1 MARAGLFA
9 TIRTEG
15 LLLPSDTLALIGGS
29 DGSALPG
36 LGAESYHL
44 GQGET
49 ISACITRSWNTLL
62 GRWAAFRSALGALA
76 PTDHTATTL
85 TREQWLL
92 PLFRELGYGWLQ
104 PVRSAL
110 TVGDVAYPV
119 SHIWEGRLPLHLVG
133 ARVDVGKKTPD
144 VRGAARMSPH
154 SLVQELLNR
163 SPEHLWGVVSNGLQL
178 RLLRDNASLTRQ
190 AFVEW
195 DLEALFDGEVYPDF
209 VVLWKTLHESRFE
222 GERPAECWTERWAN
236 ESSARGVRALED
248 LRAGVEKAL
257 EALGRGLVTHPANSA
272 LRRSLAD
279 GALDAQGLYGQLMRV
294 LYRLI
299 FLAVAEERELLHDPE
314 ASAETRSRYERY
326 YSFRRLRRLAE
337 RRTGTA
343 HGDLWQSLGVVRR
356 ALAAPGLVSLGLS
369 GLGSMLWSDGACLDL
384 ENAELANRDLL
395 AAVRA
400 LSLVEDKS
408 VHQLRPVDYRNLG
421 PEELGSVYESLLELH
436 PAINPGATDP
446 ADAFRLGSGAGNE
459 RKTTGSYYTPSSL
472 IAKLLDSALDP
483 VLDEAVARPE
493 RESALLGLSVV
504 DPACGSGH
512 FLIAAARRIAR
523 RLASVRTEEP
533 EPSPEALRSALRDV
547 IGHCVHGVDLNPMA
561 AELCKVGLWMEALE
575 PGKPLSFLDHRIVVG
590 NSLLGTT
597 PELMDEGIPD
607 EAFAA
612 LAGDDKAVAAEMKKR
627 NKAERK
633 QGQAQLWAGWSAEA
647 ERAALASEVS
657 RVDEL
662 PDDTVEGIKAKE
674 SRWAELDAGERRVAR
689 LRADAWC
696 AAFVL
701 PKREWTIQ
709 FTDGVWRAL
718 VGNPAGASQPALD
731 AVEEARKRFG
741 FLHWHIE
748 FPDVMAKGGFDIVL
762 GNPPWDKVE
771 FHEKEFFAKRDPDIA
786 DAAGAKRK
794 RLIAELEASDP
805 ALWAAYQ
812 GAYAHTE
819 AEAHF
824 VRDSG
829 RFPLCG
835 QGRLNTYALFAET
848 MRSLVGPA
856 GRAGVI
862 VPTGIATDDTTKA
875 FFGAINGGREL
886 AGLYDFE
893 NRAKLFPDIDSRIK
907 FCLLT
912 LSGRGRPVKDGAE
925 LAFFCHDASD
935 LDDPERRFR
944 LSPDEIALL
953 NPNTLTCPIFRTKR
967 DAEITLQIY
976 RRAPVLMRESGSAS
990 NPWSISFR
998 QGLFNMATD
1007 SALFQGIDRL
1017 KLQGYSMDNGV
1028 LRKGAESC
1036 VRLFEGKMIGL
1047 YDHRAADV
1055 IISPTATIRQRQP
1068 RYLSGDDHRDPA
1080 RVALSEAWIEE
1091 RVLSRELSTWTKD
1104 WLLGFCKVTSPTNE
1118 RTMVSTIFPRAGAG
1132 DSVNLIFPPS
1142 AREAVLLQACLSS
1155 FSFDYV
1161 VRQKLGGIN
1170 LSFFVVAQLAI
1181 PAPDVLAREAPWLK
1195 AQSIADWIIPRV
1207 LELDYTSTDLK
1218 GLAMDL
1224 GYDGPPF
1231 LWDEK
1236 RRVPIRAELDA
1247 CFFHLYGLE
1256 RDEVDYVMGTFPI
1269 VERHETERFGEY
1281 RTKSLI
1287 LECYDALAK
1296 AADTGE
1302 PHASALDPPAG
1313 TTFVEIGGRSTM
1325 GSRLRTRSTGM
1336 RELGDG
1342 GANY

>member
-36 LGAESYHL
+36 LDAASYHL
-44 GQGET
+44 GASEAL
-49 ISACITRSWNTLL
+49 SACITRSWNTLL
-62 GRWAAFRSALGALA
+62 GRWAAFRSALANLA
-76 PTDHTATTL
+76 PTDRSATSL

-104 PVRSAL
+104 PARAAV
-110 TVGDVAYPV
+110 TVGGTAYPV
-119 SHIWEGRLPLHLVG
+119 SHIWQERLPLHLVG
-133 ARVDVGKKTPD
+133 ARVDIGKKTPE

-163 SPEHLWGVVSNGLQL
+163 SPEYLWGVVSNGLQL

-195 DLEALFDGEVYPDF
+195 DLEALFDGEVYADF

-222 GERPAECWTERWAN
+222 GERLADCWAERWAS

-248 LRAGVEKAL
+248 LRAGVEEAL
-257 EALGRGLVTHPANSA
+257 EVLGRGFVTHPANGA
-272 LRRSLAD
+272 LRRSLAE
-279 GALDAQGLYGQLMRV
+279 GALDAQGLYRQLMRV
-294 LYRLI
+294 VYRLI
-299 FLAVAEERELLHDPE
+299 FLAVAEERELLHYPE
-314 ASAETRSRYERY
+314 ASATARSRYERY

-343 HGDLWQSLGVVRR
+343 HGDLWQALGVVRC
-356 ALAAPGLVSLGLS
+356 ALAGEGLAALGLA
-369 GLGSMLWSDGACLDL
+369 GLGSMLWSQEACPDLDGA
-384 ENAELANRDLL
+384 ELSNRELL

-408 VHQLRPVDYRNLG
+408 AHQFRPVDYRNLG

-436 PAINPGATDP
+436 PVINPRATDP
-446 ADAFRLGSGAGNE
+446 ADAFRLLGSAGNE
-459 RKTTGSYYTPSSL
+459 RKTTGSFYTPSSL
-472 IAKLLDSALDP
+472 IAKLLDSALEP
-483 VLDEAVARPE
+483 VLDEAAAKPNAE
-493 RESALLGLSVV
+493 EALVGLSVV

-523 RLASVRTEEP
+523 RLASVRTGEP

-547 IGHCVHGVDLNPMA
+547 IGHCLHGVDLNPMA
-561 AELCKVGLWMEALE
+561 VELCKVGLWMEALE

-607 EAFAA
+607 EAFVAV
-612 LAGDDKAVAAEMKKR
+612 AGDDKAVAAEMKKR

-633 QGQAQLWAGWSAEA
+633 QGLAQLWAGWSAKA
-647 ERAALASEVS
+647 ETAVLASEVA

-662 PDDTVEGIKAKE
+662 PDETIEGVRAKE
-674 SRWAELDAGERRVAR
+674 HRWAELDAGERRLAR

-709 FTDGVWRAL
+709 FTEGVWRAL
-718 VGNPAGASQPALD
+718 VANPAGASQPVLD
-731 AVEEARKRFG
+731 AIEEARKRFG

-748 FPDVMAKGGFDIVL
+748 FPEVMAKGGFDVVL
-762 GNPPWDKVE
+762 GNPPWDKVKLSE
-771 FHEKEFFAKRDPDIA
+771 REFFASRGPDIA
-786 DAAGAKRK
+786 AAAGAKRK
-794 RLIAELEASDP
+794 RLIAELETNDP

-812 GAYAHTE
+812 GALAQ
-819 AEAHF
+819 AEATSHF
-824 VRDSG
+824 IRHCG

-835 QGRLNTYALFAET
+835 VGDVNTYALFAET

-886 AGLYDFE
+886 VSLYDFE
-893 NRAKLFPDIDSRIK
+893 NREKLFPDIDSRIK

-912 LSGRGRPVKDGAE
+912 LAGRERPVKGGAE

-935 LDDPERRFR
+935 LDDSERRFR
-944 LSPDEIALL
+944 LSPEEIALL
-953 NPNTLTCPIFRTKR
+953 NPNTRTCPVFRSRR
-967 DAEITLQIY
+967 DAEITLGIY
-976 RRAPVLMRESGSAS
+976 RRVPVLVKEGDPEG
-990 NPWSISFR
+990 NPWGISFR
-998 QGLFNMATD
+998 RLFDMTNDSGLFRTRDELEAEG
-1007 SALFQGIDRL
+1007 FRL
-1017 KLQGYSMDNGV
+1017 TGNVFRRGPTTYLPLY
-1028 LRKGAESC
+1028 
-1036 VRLFEGKMIGL
+1036 EGKMAHHF
-1047 YDHRAADV
+1047 DHRWASYEAGDFEDFPA
-1055 IISPTATIRQRQP
+1055 SSKQGPDALPLP
-1068 RYLSGDDHRDPA
+1068 RYWVPAKEVEARLGDWDH
-1080 RVALSEAWIEE
+1080 
-1091 RVLSRELSTWTKD
+1091 D
-1104 WLLGFCKVTSPTNE
+1104 WLLGFRDITNATNE
-1118 RTMVSTIFPRAGAG
+1118 RTVIAATVPRTAIG
-1132 DSVNLIFPPS
+1132 NKLPLILS
-1142 AREAVLLQACLSS
+1142 KQSGRQVVLLAASLVS
-1155 FSFDYV
+1155 FVLDFAA
-1161 VRQKLGGIN
+1161 RQKVGGTTLN
-1170 LSFFVVAQLAI
+1170 FFLVEQFPVLPPATYDE
-1181 PAPDVLAREAPWLK
+1181 PAPWDRSLSVGEWLR
-1195 AQSIADWIIPRV
+1195 PRI
-1207 LELDYTSTDLK
+1207 LELTYTAWDLA
-1218 GLAMDL
+1218 GFANDV

-1231 LWDEK
+1231 RWDEE
-1236 RRVPIRAELDA
+1236 RRAVLRAELDA

-1269 VERHETERFGEY
+1269 VERRDMERFGEY
-1281 RTKSLI
+1281 RTKRLV
-1287 LECYDALAK
+1287 LECYDAMAK
-1296 AADTGE
+1296 AADAGE
-1302 PHASALDPPAG
+1302 PYAGLLDPPP
-1313 TTFVEIGGRSTM
+1313 
-1325 GSRLRTRSTGM
+1325 
-1336 RELGDG
+1336 GDPS
-1342 GANY
+1342 AAHRPAAT